1 MVFKTFSGSQYYDL
15 SRILVDA
22 DTAKKIKNVIQTL
35 QGNITAELRDSG
47 LIYNLRKA
55 ETDPEIIMCNFSDF
69 DTLMDYSRRLLEEA
83 LKYGMIIDQAK
94 DKTLEEDSWILE
106 GR

>member
-1 MVFKTFSGSQYYDL
+1 
-15 SRILVDA
+15 
-22 DTAKKIKNVIQTL
+22 
-35 QGNITAELRDSG
+35 
-47 LIYNLRKA
+47 
-55 ETDPEIIMCNFSDF
+55 MCNFSDF

-94 DKTLEEDSWILE
+94 DKTLEEDGWILE